1 MNAEEA
7 IFLLENEK
15 KGKSRKK
22 YITDGEYKSMI
33 DAYDMAID
41 ALGNYI
47 GERDT
52 SMPRYI
58 SFERLK
64 ERMFSIPYDDR
75 DFEYMSNLI
84 FDIEALPTENVVPA
98 EEYKKQID
106 MVLNLQKNTIAK
118 GAYESLMK
126 ENLSLKEK
134 LREAEKKK
142 SWFERWKK
150 RKD

>member
-15 KGKSRKK
+15 KRKSRKE

-41 ALGNYI
+41 ALRNYS
-47 GERDT
+47 GERK
-52 SMPRYI
+52 MPRYI

-106 MVLNLQKNTIAK
+106 MVENLKKNTIAK
-118 GAYESLMK
+118 GAYERLVK

-134 LREAEKKK
+134 LMEAEKKK

-150 RKD
+150 RKG